1 MEASLRAHFMVEL
14 DSNNEFGIVRKCG
27 FQMFQCFVSFAE
39 LRRCFFPK
47 RKGRLIEASFLHGHL
62 GLEIIL
68 KCVCLEEWL
77 HLALGMFTQ
86 FDIPTLV

>member
-1 MEASLRAHFMVEL
+1 
-14 DSNNEFGIVRKCG
+14 
-27 FQMFQCFVSFAE
+27 MF
-39 LRRCFFPK
+39 FFFTNK
-47 RKGRLIEASFLHGHL
+47 KGRLIEASFLHGHL
-62 GLEIIL
+62 GFEIIL